1 MIDAFVN
8 NKETVMGFIEKTN
21 FNRRVLAIVFVNVQL
36 QLRSNPP
43 CIDSDIDFR
52 RAFIQ
57 QGQDGLINIIV
68 FQNDSLFRH
77 PYQTRGESVRL
88 KQLPVIENAFFGR

>member
-36 QLRSNPP
+36 
-43 CIDSDIDFR
+43 
-52 RAFIQ
+52 
-57 QGQDGLINIIV
+57 
-68 FQNDSLFRH
+68 
-77 PYQTRGESVRL
+77 
-88 KQLPVIENAFFGR
+88 